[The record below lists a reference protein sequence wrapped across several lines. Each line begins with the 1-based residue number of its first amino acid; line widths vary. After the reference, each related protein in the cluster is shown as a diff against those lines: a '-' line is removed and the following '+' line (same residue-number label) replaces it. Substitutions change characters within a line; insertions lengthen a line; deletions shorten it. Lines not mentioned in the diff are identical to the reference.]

1 MSIKFAI
8 EMEAAKDTVFDDL
21 PFNAKL
27 HQDAHSALLAAK
39 TLDTGKSY
47 RKPKYP
53 MYFIIEWTGKAG
65 DFSPLLQWIENENVP
80 VTRYALLEE

>member
-8 EMEAAKDTVFDDL
+8 EMEAAKQTVFDEL

-27 HQDAHSALLAAK
+27 HQDTHSALLASK

-47 RKPKYP
+47 RRPKYP
-53 MYFIIEWTGKAG
+53 VYFVIEWTGKSSNF
-65 DFSPLLQWIENENVP
+65 DPLIEWIENENVP
-80 VTRYALLEE
+80 VTRYALLE